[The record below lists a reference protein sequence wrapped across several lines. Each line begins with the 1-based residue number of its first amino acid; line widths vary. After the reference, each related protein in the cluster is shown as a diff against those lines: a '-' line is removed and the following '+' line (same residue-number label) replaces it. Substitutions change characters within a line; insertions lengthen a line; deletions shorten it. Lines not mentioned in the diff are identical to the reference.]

1 MSKVVDFLK
10 SNIKGIIVCILILS
24 FIIILLTKDS
34 LKKKTIYT
42 VVNGTIE
49 QSNETNLYVLK
60 NETLVEYDSTQPVTS
75 IVDQGKRTAKGE
87 AIATYKSD
95 SYDDYQNQI
104 EQIDKQIQTLVK
116 DLPPIYSSDISSINN
131 EILKYSIEIQNE
143 TSYIKMQEY
152 KTKLDELAYRKITV
166 LANSTPDSSAIRGLV
181 NQRENLVKISKESSN
196 NILSPVS
203 GLVTYKIDGLEDS
216 YEYNNIQNYDIKEL
230 EDIILK
236 YEGADLNL
244 LPRFG
249 FIWQNCNHFMTI
261 S

>member
-87 AIATYKSD
+87 AIAT
-95 SYDDYQNQI
+95 
-104 EQIDKQIQTLVK
+104 
-116 DLPPIYSSDISSINN
+116 
-131 EILKYSIEIQNE
+131 
-143 TSYIKMQEY
+143 
-152 KTKLDELAYRKITV
+152 
-166 LANSTPDSSAIRGLV
+166 
-181 NQRENLVKISKESSN
+181 
-196 NILSPVS
+196 
-203 GLVTYKIDGLEDS
+203 
-216 YEYNNIQNYDIKEL
+216 
-230 EDIILK
+230 
-236 YEGADLNL
+236 
-244 LPRFG
+244 
-249 FIWQNCNHFMTI
+249 
-261 S
+261 